1 MTSSNS
7 VVPVAPDGVQTY
19 EIGFD
24 GDVGDLVHR
33 VTPSARVLSTPTC
46 TVLWHH
52 LDLQTE
58 LDAVLDALS
67 AVGITPRQVYESV
80 GCSRRQR
87 KDGDDGRRLDPG
99 SMPTALTYCEVRIDG
114 RLGDAI
120 LGHLRWSNRVLQTT
134 IVRVRLSYDALR
146 ALLAEMSSATR
157 VDYVISL

>member
-1 MTSSNS
+1 VISSAS
-7 VVPVAPDGVQTY
+7 AVPAAPDALQTY

-67 AVGITPRQVYESV
+67 SVGITPRQVYESV
-80 GCSRRQR
+80 GCPRRR
-87 KDGDDGRRLDPG
+87 AEGSDGARRLEAG
-99 SMPTALTYCEVRIDG
+99 CMSAASTYCEVRIDG

-134 IVRVRLSYDALR
+134 IVRVRISYDALR
-146 ALLAEMSSATR
+146 ALLAEMSIATR